1 MDDLRKRFGRLVMTH
16 RKRAG
21 FTQEQLA
28 ERAGISVDTVAKIEV
43 GATGARFPMIEK
55 IAGALQVDPAE
66 LFSAEVPSG
75 TLQRG
80 ALRELT
86 IRLASCQR
94 RSKTRPLGGA
104 KVGHLAPQAGNGGRA

>member
-21 FTQEQLA
+21 FTQEELA
-28 ERAGISVDTVAKIEV
+28 EQAGISVDTVAKIEV

-80 ALRELT
+80 TLRELT
-86 IRLASCQR
+86 IRLASLPDDQLR
-94 RSKTRPLGGA
+94 WIGGVIDAALKGKSRSG
-104 KVGHLAPQAGNGGRA
+104 

>member
-16 RKRAG
+16 RRRAG
-21 FTQEQLA
+21 FTQEELA
-28 ERAGISVDTVAKIEV
+28 DRAGISVDTVAKIEV

-75 TLQRG
+75 ALQRG
-80 ALRELT
+80 VLRELT
-86 IRLASCQR
+86 IRLAGLPDDQLR
-94 RSKTRPLGGA
+94 WIGGVIDAALKGKSKSG
-104 KVGHLAPQAGNGGRA
+104 

>member
-21 FTQEQLA
+21 FTQEELA

-80 ALRELT
+80 TLRELT
-86 IRLASCQR
+86 IRLASLPDEQLR
-94 RSKTRPLGGA
+94 WIGGVIDAALKGKSKSG
-104 KVGHLAPQAGNGGRA
+104 

>member
-21 FTQEQLA
+21 FTQEELA
-28 ERAGISVDTVAKIEV
+28 ERAGVSIDTVAKIEV

-80 ALRELT
+80 VLRELT
-86 IRLASCQR
+86 VRLAGLPDDQLR
-94 RSKTRPLGGA
+94 WIGGVIDAALKGKSKS
-104 KVGHLAPQAGNGGRA
+104 V

>member
-21 FTQEQLA
+21 FTQERLA

-55 IAGALQVDPAE
+55 IAGALEVDPAE
-66 LFSAEVPSG
+66 LFSAEVSSG

-80 ALRELT
+80 VLRELT
-86 IRLASCQR
+86 IRLAVLPDDQLRWISGVIDAALKGK
-94 RSKTRPLGGA
+94 SKSG
-104 KVGHLAPQAGNGGRA
+104 

>member
-21 FTQEQLA
+21 FTQEELA

-80 ALRELT
+80 TLRELT
-86 IRLASCQR
+86 IRLASLPDDQLR
-94 RSKTRPLGGA
+94 WIGGVIGAALKGKSKSG
-104 KVGHLAPQAGNGGRA
+104 

>member
-21 FTQEQLA
+21 FTQEELA

-55 IAGALQVDPAE
+55 ISGALQVDPAE

-86 IRLASCQR
+86 IRLASLPDDQLR
-94 RSKTRPLGGA
+94 WIGGVIDAALKGKSRSG
-104 KVGHLAPQAGNGGRA
+104 